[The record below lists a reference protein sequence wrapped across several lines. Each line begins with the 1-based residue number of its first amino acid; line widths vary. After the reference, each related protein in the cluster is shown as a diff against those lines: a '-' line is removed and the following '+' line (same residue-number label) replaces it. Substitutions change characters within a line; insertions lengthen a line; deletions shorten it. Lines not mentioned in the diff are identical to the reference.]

1 MAAESRV
8 ILVAKVKPNT
18 AVGWLAKGK
27 AIGAST
33 TTNAPLYTSL
43 VTLIQQVASDTAGL
57 DKAQAAAANK
67 GLDTGTARNAALTS
81 LQKSTRA
88 FIAGL
93 QGLCDSAPDASHA
106 RALAAGASI
115 GVKQTTAHGKADF
128 YGKAVGNGAVHLYAK
143 LPVKKS
149 GRVFWAWQVSLDGGK
164 TWTMLAETNDANYL
178 VLNLTVGTTPSFRCH
193 STVKNVTSAWSQT
206 IVILVQ

>member
-1 MAAESRV
+1 MAAENRV

-27 AIGAST
+27 AIGAAT
-33 TTNAPLYTSL
+33 TTNAPLYTSI
-43 VTLIQQVASDTAGL
+43 VTLVQQVASDTAGL

-81 LQKSTRA
+81 LKKSTRA

-106 RALAAGASI
+106 RA
-115 GVKQTTAHGKADF
+115 DF
-128 YGKAVGNGAVHLYAK
+128 SGKAVGNGAVHLYAK

-164 TWTMLAETNDANYL
+164 TWTTLGETNDANYL
-178 VLNLTVGTTPSFRCH
+178 VLNLTVGSAPSFRCH

-206 IVILVQ
+206 IVCAVKEARHGAPG

>member
-1 MAAESRV
+1 MAAEHRV
-8 ILVAKVKPNT
+8 ILIAKVKPNT

-27 AIGAST
+27 AVGTAT
-33 TTNAPLYTSL
+33 TTNAPLYTSI
-43 VTLIQQVASDTAGL
+43 VTLVQQVASDTAAL
-57 DKAQAAAANK
+57 DAEQASAANK
-67 GLDTGTARNAALTS
+67 GQDTLKARNAALTS
-81 LQKSTRA
+81 LKKSTRA

-106 RALAAGASI
+106 RELAAGASI
-115 GVKQTTAHGKADF
+115 GVKGSTAHAKADF
-128 YGKAVGNGAVHLYAK
+128 SGKAVGNGSVHLYAK

-164 TWTMLAETNDANYL
+164 TWTTLAETNDANYL
-178 VLNLTVGTTPSFRCH
+178 VLNLTVGSAPSFRCH

-206 IVILVQ
+206 IVVLVQ